1 MQQTSGW
8 VWFNVQTHKQSTND
22 RGHTDDQYDPRPNI
36 WASSIA
42 FENFSGVRTGIHTE
56 VSRYILGIGNTK
68 QLTTNTIYRIGSLLY
83 ILARI
88 NILGGAPVV
97 SMFGVNL
104 IKCQH
109 LKSCLTPIYCG
120 RLNWW
125 ACLAPVLQN
134 VNFSSHVWRQSY
146 KMSTSTVILA
156 RIKQSVNLSIYRYL
170 LGNTNTVVCSD
181 IGNTNTSIHPVSYCP
196 IWDEAVL
203 IPDLGKSPE
212 FQSALNVPFLPKKQR

>member
-1 MQQTSGW
+1 MTR
-8 VWFNVQTHKQSTND
+8 KQDDKRT
-22 RGHTDDQYDPRPNI
+22 TDSRRI
-36 WASSIA
+36 
-42 FENFSGVRTGIHTE
+42 RLGINTE

-146 KMSTSTVILA
+146 KMSTSDVNFYSNFGANLTKCQLLNISI
-156 RIKQSVNLSIYRYL
+156 RIGQYQYWGLLRYWQYQYIHSSSI
-170 LGNTNTVVCSD
+170 
-181 IGNTNTSIHPVSYCP
+181 
-196 IWDEAVL
+196 VL
-203 IPDLGKSPE
+203 PNMEWGRINSGP
-212 FQSALNVPFLPKKQR
+212 